1 MSRVGAPKLNMTF
14 LLVLVLHVLLAVA
27 SACGSDAPPLIAVVV
42 DDMGY
47 SLDVAGQLSRMQIP
61 LTWAIIPYQKSS
73 LETAE
78 MARSRGIPF
87 MLHLPMEAKGKGDRQ
102 SIIRIGMTE
111 EAVRLAVR
119 NALWSLP
126 GVSGLNNH
134 TGARATESRTLMESV
149 MKEAAAEG
157 VFFIDSRTTP
167 DSVAYQTALS
177 MGVPAS
183 LNRSFLD
190 HVDREDF
197 MWSQF
202 EKALS
207 IAARRGGAVV
217 ICHARSGTLKFL
229 PRLYQKAS
237 GDVRFVTVPEYL
249 EQKRI
254 GGWEE

>member
-1 MSRVGAPKLNMTF
+1 MSRVGAPKLNITF
-14 LLVLVLHVLLAVA
+14 LLVLVLHMLLAVS
-27 SACGSDAPPLIAVVV
+27 SACGSGVPPLIAVVV

-47 SLDVAGQLSRMQIP
+47 SLEVAGQLSRMQIP
-61 LTWAIIPYQKSS
+61 LTWSIIPYQKSS

-87 MLHLPMEAKGKGDRQ
+87 MLHLPMEAKGKGKGDRQ

-111 EAVRLAVR
+111 EAVRQAVR

-126 GVSGLNNH
+126 GVAGLNNH
-134 TGARATESRTLMESV
+134 TGSRATESRTLMESV

-167 DSVAYQTALS
+167 DSVAYKTALS
-177 MGVPAS
+177 MGIPAS

-190 HVDREDF
+190 HVDSEDF

-207 IAARRGGAVV
+207 IAARRGGP
-217 ICHARSGTLKFL
+217 S
-229 PRLYQKAS
+229 
-237 GDVRFVTVPEYL
+237 
-249 EQKRI
+249 
-254 GGWEE
+254 